1 MLRRQADPWEGDGSP
16 ARGFTAVELVVVLA
30 IVGIVAAVAIPALSR
45 TLRRSQFRSAAREIQ
60 TSLLAARM
68 RAVRRNLPASVL
80 VVPASASAPSHVL
93 QTIEADTP
101 APTPTPQP
109 SAQHA
114 ISSGSLVFLT
124 LPASNK
130 ITFDGN
136 GRRIAPAGA
145 AAADI
150 VVEGPTGAGD
160 RNQITIRT
168 SPTGR
173 VEVVT
178 PAVWQ

>member
-1 MLRRQADPWEGDGSP
+1 M
-16 ARGFTAVELVVVLA
+16 RGFTAVELIVVL
-30 IVGIVAAVAIPALSR
+30 GIIGLVAAIAIPALGR
-45 TLRRSQFRSAAREIQ
+45 TMRRSQFRSAAREIQ

-68 RAVRRNLPASVL
+68 RAVKRNLPASV
-80 VVPASASAPSHVL
+80 VVLTASASAPSHVL
-93 QTIEADTP
+93 QTIEADP
-101 APTPTPQP
+101 PSPTPTPQP
-109 SAQHA
+109 AARQAISAQ
-114 ISSGSLVFLT
+114 SLVFLT
-124 LPASNK
+124 LPPANK

-136 GRRIAPAGA
+136 GRRIAPPGA

-168 SPTGR
+168 SLSGR

-178 PAVWQ
+178 PTVWQ